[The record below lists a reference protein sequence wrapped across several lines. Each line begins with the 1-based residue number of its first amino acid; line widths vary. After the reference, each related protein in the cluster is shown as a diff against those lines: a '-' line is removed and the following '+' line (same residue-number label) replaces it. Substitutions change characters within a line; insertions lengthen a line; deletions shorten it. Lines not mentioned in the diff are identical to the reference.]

1 MTRAQPSA
9 RRTVAVWSVALL
21 ASTLLG
27 CMIVES
33 HSSARVQSSSGACET
48 TYGGGDCRYTI
59 SGVVADAES
68 GAPIYSA
75 EVRLGAYYVYT
86 DREGVFALTTY
97 AQPGCLQL
105 IASHADY
112 APDYTEVTLEDRDL
126 TVGPIGL
133 WPARDGG

>member
-1 MTRAQPSA
+1 MTNAQSSTLRAS
-9 RRTVAVWSVALL
+9 VVGSVALL
-21 ASTLLG
+21 SCALVG

-33 HSSARVQSSSGACET
+33 HSSASVHTSGGACAT
-48 TYGGGDCRYTI
+48 TYGGGDCQYTI

-75 EVRLGAYYVYT
+75 EVRLGDYYVYT

-97 AQPGCLQL
+97 AQPGCHQL

-112 APDYTEVTLEDRDL
+112 APDYTEVTLENRDL